1 MGESALSHSFEYLH
15 LNIIHYSKCS
25 LFISTNLCN
34 KCLKAIAVCCFWF
47 GKLQSAIEA
56 TRLEAISYYTSIY
69 LFPLNWMR
77 YYLFSGDSH
86 VETFQWNGIKLL
98 KIVVP
103 RSTVESLRWSPWDW
117 EEFVP
122 SHPRETDI
130 RNMCLISIFILY
142 SFHSQHWTLKQHQ
155 QQKNSNVYKYSE
167 MILCFFFMY
176 KNE

>member
-1 MGESALSHSFEYLH
+1 MWESAHSFEWKF
-15 LNIIHYSKCS
+15 NVQCS
-25 LFISTNLCN
+25 MFISTNLCD
-34 KCLKAIAVCCFWF
+34 KCLNLKAIGVCCFWF